1 MDDLVDAIY
10 KFIGFLVATNI
21 FSILVLYPITLD
33 VLPFIFII
41 LIVIIF
47 IVFDEENRIR

>member
-10 KFIGFLVATNI
+10 KFIGFLVATNM
-21 FSILVLYPITLD
+21 FAILFLHPITLD